1 MFPQI
6 GRETQVR
13 PGNSACPARRA
24 IKLKVGGIRVQ
35 LRTAPDRLGED
46 SIIGLQIFDSS
57 FFFAKTIEGG
67 PSPGAKGAIRH
78 SLFLDILSIFNLVQ
92 DHEAEHNPP
101 CATRS
106 CTSPVGGHRAYHKYI
121 LEDAWLH
128 CETQKEFYCTTAG
141 RT

>member
-46 SIIGLQIFDSS
+46 SIIGLQIFDSR

-67 PSPGAKGAIRH
+67 PSPGAKGAIQH

-101 CATRS
+101 CTQVLYKS
-106 CTSPVGGHRAYHKYI
+106 C
-121 LEDAWLH
+121 
-128 CETQKEFYCTTAG
+128 G
-141 RT
+141 RTQSISQIYTGGCMATL